1 MRTKRINAFNYT
13 VYLCIVGKGISIEMT
28 QRPKLLW
35 SGDIIAKTGFARV
48 TENVLER
55 ICDDYEVV
63 VLANNHWG
71 DPDPLCNKYKI
82 YPSSNRFQTAPF
94 GEQRIREIV
103 EKEKPDLVFIM
114 NDLWI
119 LNELYRQIQDIHK
132 TGAFKF
138 VGYYPMDSYGWTGCI
153 LDTMNDWDASIC
165 YTEFGAK
172 EVVAAGYQ
180 KPIAV
185 IPHGITKGQFYPMDK
200 TKARKRLGLSDDIF
214 VVFNG
219 NRNQFR
225 KRIDIT
231 AEAFAK
237 FAVDKPDTQLYL
249 HMGLKDQGWDVMPLF
264 ARAMSR
270 VGLDPNGRIILTSQ
284 TEGPPNVEVDFLN
297 AIYNSADV
305 GVNTCKG
312 EGHGLVNHEHAACR
326 VAQVVPDHT
335 STKEIFE
342 GYGKLIRCD
351 HVDVDTNYAREMPCP
366 SSNHLAEILTEL
378 YEDRELLDD
387 VAQRCYERAT
397 SRYYDWDYVA
407 PQFNGLFHE
416 VLDGSYGKAHDV
428 REVTEEEKEEEV
440 VRPRKERKKRVVG
453 K

>member
-1 MRTKRINAFNYT
+1 MAK
-13 VYLCIVGKGISIEMT
+13 K
-28 QRPKLLW
+28 PKLLW

-55 ICDDYEVV
+55 LCDDYEVV
-63 VLANNHWG
+63 VLGNNWWG
-71 DPDPLCNKYKI
+71 DPDPLCDKYLI
-82 YPSSNRFQTAPF
+82 YPSSTRHQTAPF

-153 LDTMNDWDASIC
+153 LDTMNEWDASIC

-172 EVVAAGYQ
+172 EVVACGYQ

-200 TKARKRLGLSDDIF
+200 KEARKRLGLSDDIF

-231 AEAFAK
+231 AEGFAK
-237 FAVDKPDTQLYL
+237 FAKDKPDTQLYL
-249 HMGLKDQGWDVMPLF
+249 HMGLKDQGWDLMPLF

-270 VGLDPNGRIILTSQ
+270 EGLDPNGRIILTAQ

-297 AIYNSADV
+297 AIYNAADV

-312 EGHGLVNHEHAACR
+312 EGHGLVNHEHAGCR

-342 GYGKLIRCD
+342 GAGRLIRCD

-366 SSNHLAEILTEL
+366 SSDHLAEILTDL
-378 YEDRELLDD
+378 YENREKLDET
-387 VAQRCYERAT
+387 ARLCYERAT
-397 SRYYDWDYVA
+397 APCYDWDNIA
-407 PQFNGLFHE
+407 PQFAGLFQE
-416 VLDGSYGKAHDV
+416 VLDGSYGVTHDT
-428 REVTEEEKEEEV
+428 TEPQPQGAPV
-440 VRPRKERKKRVVG
+440 PRNKRKKKRLG